1 MLERYAVKVAR
12 TVLRRGGGSNPPSL
26 FDYVFPSG
34 RSLVR
39 DDNDAEGKGYGRKQM
54 AARNKL
60 HRGIALVRKDADFP
74 LVSHCMNR
82 DKLRNMRKSITPNG
96 EMLIDIKCYWAV
108 SWNYKGR
115 IENCRPILKGYG
127 MLEPYAVKVAST
139 VLRRGRAGN
148 RSFLF
153 DRSSVVKYLQSF
165 G

>member
-1 MLERYAVKVAR
+1 
-12 TVLRRGGGSNPPSL
+12 
-26 FDYVFPSG
+26 
-34 RSLVR
+34 
-39 DDNDAEGKGYGRKQM
+39 M

-60 HRGIALVRKDADFP
+60 HRGMTLIRKDADFP

-82 DKLRNMRKSITPNG
+82 DKLRNMRQSITPNG
-96 EMLIDIKCYWAV
+96 EMLIDTKCYWAV

-115 IENCRPILKGYG
+115 IENCRLILKGYG

-153 DRSSVVKYLQSF
+153 DY
-165 G
+165 

>member
-1 MLERYAVKVAR
+1 MY
-12 TVLRRGGGSNPPSL
+12 SH
-26 FDYVFPSG
+26 SG
-34 RSLVR
+34 RSFAR
-39 DDNDAEGKGYGRKQM
+39 DDKDTEGKGYGRKQM

-60 HRGIALVRKDADFP
+60 HRGITLIRKDADFP

-96 EMLIDIKCYWAV
+96 EMLIDTKGYWAV

-115 IENCRPILKGYG
+115 IENCRSILKGYG
-127 MLEPYAVKVAST
+127 LLEPYAVKVAST

-153 DRSSVVKYLQSF
+153 ERASKHKKESIITGHLKRMLRREQ
-165 G
+165 